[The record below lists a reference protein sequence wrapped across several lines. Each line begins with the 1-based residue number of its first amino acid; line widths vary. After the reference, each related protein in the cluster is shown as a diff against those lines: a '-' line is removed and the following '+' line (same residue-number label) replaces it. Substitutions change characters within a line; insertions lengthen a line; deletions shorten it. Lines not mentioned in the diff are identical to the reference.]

1 MARVQLKNI
10 NKFFADGHQVLK
22 DIDLDIQDGE
32 FVIFVGPSGSG
43 KSTLLRILAGLEQVT
58 SGSILLG
65 DRDVTD
71 SPPREREVAMVFQ
84 NYALYPHMTVAK
96 NITFGMRVRK
106 ESREAKKQALERV
119 VGMLHLDG
127 LLERKPRQLS
137 GGQRQRVAMARA
149 IVRNPRLFL
158 MDEPLSNLD
167 AKLRNDVRLSV
178 MELQKELG
186 CTMIYVTHD
195 QIEAMTMADRVVV
208 LHQGEVQ
215 QVGTPQELYHNPGN
229 QFTAGFIGTPAMNF
243 LSLKKSPDGFLLPNG
258 TGLPMFAE
266 QLADFQ
272 QQEQVVL
279 GLRPEHVFTSGEECR
294 AFQNED
300 KRNQP
305 QVSIHACISNR
316 EMLGSEF
323 LIHTEL
329 NDSSFRFRHKN
340 NQALPVKGERVE
352 LHFSLANCH
361 LFDVVTGRKLNKQ

>member
-1 MARVQLKNI
+1 MARVQLNNI
-10 NKFFADGHQVLK
+10 NKFFADNHQVLK
-22 DIDLDIQDGE
+22 EINLDIQDGE

-58 SGSILLG
+58 SGSILLAG
-65 DRDVTD
+65 RDVTTS
-71 SPPREREVAMVFQ
+71 SPRQREVAMVFQ

-106 ESREAKKQALERV
+106 ERREAQKRALEQV

-149 IVRNPRLFL
+149 IVRNPQLFL

-167 AKLRNDVRLSV
+167 AKLRNDVRLSI
-178 MELQKELG
+178 MELQKALG
-186 CTMIYVTHD
+186 CTMVYVTHD

-208 LHQGEVQ
+208 LHQGQIQ
-215 QVGTPQELYHNPGN
+215 QVGTPQELYHHPDN

-243 LSLKKSPDGFLLPNG
+243 LTLETGLEGFQLPDGTTVPLSSR
-258 TGLPMFAE
+258 
-266 QLADFQ
+266 
-272 QQEQVVL
+272 QVVQLQPRKQVIL
-279 GLRPEHVFTSGEECR
+279 GLRPEHVFTSNEECH
-294 AFQNED
+294 AFQGED
-300 KRNQP
+300 KRNFP
-305 QVSIHACISNR
+305 LVRLKTGISNR

-323 LIHTEL
+323 LVHTDL
-329 NDSSFRFRHKN
+329 NNSTFRFRHKN
-340 NQALPVKGERVE
+340 NQALPTKGDRVE

-361 LFDVVTGRKLNKQ
+361 LFDVLTGRKLNQQ